1 MIRHMKIAAAGFIGL
16 FGLFVFLGNLFNIS
30 SAYSFVSA
38 VMADPEQPYYKIIG
52 PLVSANWLIW
62 TSLFVIMGAEL
73 VVGVLGMSGAFR
85 MIGQRAASPEAFHAA
100 KAHAVLAG
108 VTGMLIWY
116 GLFIVVGE
124 GYFQMW
130 QTELGLGA
138 VSGAFRYGTVCAV
151 LMFFI
156 VSKTD

>member
-38 VMADPEQPYYKIIG
+38 VMANPEQPYYKIIG
-52 PLVSANWLIW
+52 PMISANWLIW
-62 TSLFVIMGAEL
+62 AALFVIMGAEL
-73 VVGVLGMSGAFR
+73 IVGLLGMSGALR
-85 MIGQRAASPEAFHAA
+85 MIRQRAAAPEAFDAA
-100 KAHAVLAG
+100 KSHAVLAG
-108 VTGMLIWY
+108 IAGMLIWY

-138 VSGAFRYGTVCAV
+138 VNGAFRYGTVCAV